1 MVSTGSDPSIRKISE
16 ELKKLRKGV
25 GLARPSVVMELD
37 VELRERIL
45 GSFPPQR
52 TAVDETMELANRLR
66 EAISELSDHE
76 RGYVKTDF
84 NLDSA
89 HSYPTLTERQESLA
103 TALGCASK
111 TVRRRSERALET
123 LALLIA
129 SGPRPDS
136 RIRERATEAP
146 GEAETGERATDG
158 QIQQGFWNVF
168 PSARVDIVCS
178 EIPEEERPYFASP
191 KDRNYLRYAKFA
203 DLDTLIYVRT
213 RLAQLCPEAKA
224 RDFAPS
230 EYYDADADTLIVIG
244 GPPWNTK
251 YREFLPQLPFYFEPH
266 PLGHDDPLVVPQLN
280 RLTMG
285 PCWSAEDDLLEDLAV
300 FTRLSLTQGTTVHL
314 LGGCLTL
321 GVLGAA
327 KLFLQG
333 EHGAR
338 NTTYLRDV
346 VGGDDFV
353 LVTEA
358 RRVGGI
364 TDMADLEATPPLLLL
379 SRSGSE
385 PFRPVINDTNRYQGI
400 WSSM

>member
-1 MVSTGSDPSIRKISE
+1 MVSTGFDPSVREISE

-25 GLARPSVVMELD
+25 GLARPSVVMELGD
-37 VELRERIL
+37 ELRERIL
-45 GSFPPQR
+45 GPLPQQR
-52 TAVDETMELANRLR
+52 TSVDEAMELAGRLR
-66 EAISELSDHE
+66 ETIGGLSDHE
-76 RGYVKTDF
+76 RVYVETDF

-129 SGPRPDS
+129 SGPGPDS
-136 RIRERATEAP
+136 GSRNRVTEAP
-146 GEAETGERATDG
+146 DEAETGERATDG
-158 QIQQGFWNVF
+158 RIQQGFWNVF
-168 PSARVDIVCS
+168 PGARVDIVCS

-213 RLAQLCPEAKA
+213 RLAQLCPEAVA

-230 EYYDADADTLIVIG
+230 EYHDADADTLIVIG
-244 GPPWNTK
+244 GPPWNAK
-251 YREFLPQLPFYFEPH
+251 YREFLPQLPFHFEPH
-266 PLGHDDPLVVPQLN
+266 PLGHDDPLVVPQLD
-280 RLTMG
+280 RLTMR

-338 NTTYLRDV
+338 NTAHLHGI
-346 VGGDDFV
+346 VGGNDFV

-364 TDMADLEATPPLLLL
+364 TDMADLETTPPLLLL
-379 SRSGSE
+379 SRSSSG
-385 PFRPVINDTNRYQGI
+385 PFRPIVNNTDRYRGI
-400 WSSM
+400 RSST